1 MANSINIEELNELL
15 KNKSAVTLLDVRR
28 KSDYEASPQ
37 KIKGAVWNNPET
49 IDTWSE
55 YLPGDTLTVAYC
67 VKGGSVSQSIA
78 DKLQQKGLKTV
89 FLEGGINAWVENGE
103 PVEDIA

>member
-37 KIKGAVWNNPET
+37 KIKGAVWNDPET
-49 IDTWSE
+49 IDTWCE
-55 YLPGDTLTVAYC
+55 HLPIDTLTVAYC
-67 VKGGSVSQSIA
+67 VKGGSVSQSVA

-89 FLEGGINAWVENGE
+89 FLEGGLKTWIENE
-103 PVEDIA
+103 EEAEE